1 MTPTEA
7 RRAIRATGIRHSM
20 IAKKLGVTD
29 SFLSF
34 RRRGRRAS
42 APGFLNEAVCLAR
55 ALAKAIDGVSR
66 SSILVQRDF
75 PASSKP

>member
-1 MTPTEA
+1 
-7 RRAIRATGIRHSM
+7 M

-34 RRRGRRAS
+34 RLRGRRAS